1 MLKIVVPVGEG
12 FDESTQGFVTINEV
26 TLELEHS
33 LVSLSKWES
42 KFEKPFLE
50 QAEKTSE
57 EVLGYIQ
64 AMTLTENFPKRS
76 GQNSPTKIPRQFMS
90 TSMRR

>member
-1 MLKIVVPVGEG
+1 MLKIVVPVVEG
-12 FDESTQGFVTINEV
+12 YDEKTQKIIVIDEV

-50 QAEKTSE
+50 QDEKSAEE
-57 EVLGYIQ
+57 LLEYIK
-64 AMTLTENFPKRS
+64 AMTLTPDVLKMS
-76 GQNSPTKIPRQFMS
+76 G
-90 TSMRR
+90 